1 MDVDHSNNQPIQ
13 ILKAHVFS
21 IKIIFT
27 AIDQHN
33 YYLIPAVKQEYFRAD
48 KKDLALPASTHNQNK
63 MNEIN
68 SARLTNTSSS
78 IEREGFGL
86 QKMQT
91 KP

>member
-48 KKDLALPASTHNQNK
+48 KKISHNQQV
-63 MNEIN
+63 
-68 SARLTNTSSS
+68 LT
-78 IEREGFGL
+78 
-86 QKMQT
+86 T
-91 KP
+91 KIR

>member
-1 MDVDHSNNQPIQ
+1 MS
-13 ILKAHVFS
+13 L
-21 IKIIFT
+21 T

-48 KKDLALPASTHNQNK
+48 KKDLAQPASTHNQNK

-68 SARLTNTSSS
+68 SAWLTNTSSS